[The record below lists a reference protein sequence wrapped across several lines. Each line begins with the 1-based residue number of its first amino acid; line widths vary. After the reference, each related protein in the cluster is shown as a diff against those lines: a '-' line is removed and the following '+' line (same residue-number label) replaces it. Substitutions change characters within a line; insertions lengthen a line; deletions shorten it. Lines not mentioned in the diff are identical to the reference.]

1 MKLERES
8 PQTLSVQ
15 CIMTLPLLSEISSF
29 RRVTLIA
36 CGALVWT
43 GCGREESVEVTQLPE
58 KVEFNAHV
66 RPILVQNC
74 TACHGGVK
82 MSGGVS
88 FIYREEV
95 LSRSD
100 SGKMVVTPGSPA
112 ESELF
117 RRITSTNELERM
129 PPVAHGDALP
139 PQEIAIIEQ
148 WISDG
153 ANWEEHWAYE
163 PEVVHPVE
171 VPAALADWGQNEID
185 AYVLSAMDAQGLAP
199 NPEEDRGRLLRRL
212 SLDLI
217 GLPPTWDEVRAFE
230 ADSSADAFAKQVDR
244 LLARPEFGERWAA
257 PWLDLARYADTK
269 GFERDPGRDAWP
281 WRDWVIDA
289 LNDDMPFDEFTRL
302 QLAGDQTDNP
312 SLSDLVATGFH
323 RNTKTNVEGGSDD
336 EEFRIA
342 AVMDRV
348 NTTWQAWMGTSFSCV
363 QCHSHPYDPIPHE
376 SYYSFMAMFDNDWDH
391 DMGNEYPTVSYALDP
406 KERETAFEL
415 QQQITAL
422 GQSYQKPFRQ
432 LAKVVEWE
440 PVDFLSATSTRGVTF
455 AIERDIDGSEIL
467 QTGPNVPKDVLHT
480 VQATTEKRTLAA
492 LRIDALM
499 APDATVEKPGHPF
512 VVSYIEGRLIP
523 AEGGS
528 VEISFERMIP
538 DEFGHADWPE
548 DSLEEKTRNGW
559 SAYPKQHYDRWAV
572 LVPEE
577 PVEIPDG
584 SKLELLIHNRRHHDG
599 AAQPVLRRFQV
610 SVSDDDRWTVTSDD
624 PAVADLV
631 ERRTAAVEKLG
642 EIETA
647 AQPVLRSRNPE
658 YSRVTNF
665 FIRGDWRTRGKRVDP
680 GVPPMFA
687 PTSAEKVDS
696 RARIAEW
703 LVSDENPLTS
713 RFTVNRHW
721 EQIFGRGL
729 MENLEDF
736 GSASPPPSHPELL
749 DFLAIQF
756 RGEWGWSVKRLLR
769 EIVMTATYRQ
779 SAVTSAGAAEVDPRN
794 IWLSRGPRN
803 RLSAEMIRDN
813 ALHVAGLLSDKMYG
827 PPVMPVQPE
836 GVWRSPYNNETWETS
851 AGEDQYRRAIY
862 TFWKRTVPYPSIL
875 TFDAPSRDVCVPRR
889 IGTNTP
895 LQALVMLNDPVYWE
909 AAGEMAEN
917 AKAEIGGETKDQIAH
932 AFRQALLREPDA
944 LELGDLVALHDQ
956 LLADDED
963 APALQLTMN
972 AILNLDDFL
981 TK

>member
-1 MKLERES
+1 M
-8 PQTLSVQ
+8 
-15 CIMTLPLLSEISSF
+15 
-29 RRVTLIA
+29 
-36 CGALVWT
+36 
-43 GCGREESVEVTQLPE
+43 
-58 KVEFNAHV
+58 
-66 RPILVQNC
+66 
-74 TACHGGVK
+74 
-82 MSGGVS
+82 S
-88 FIYREEV
+88 FIYSEDV

-100 SGKMVVTPGSPA
+100 SGKIVVTPGSPG
-112 ESELF
+112 ESEMF
-117 RRITSTNELERM
+117 RRISSTNELERM
-129 PPVAHGDALP
+129 PPVAHGDALAP
-139 PQEIAIIEQ
+139 REIAIIER

-153 ANWEEHWAYE
+153 AQWEEHWAYE
-163 PEVVHPVE
+163 PEVLHPVE
-171 VPAALADWGQNEID
+171 VSDELADWGQNEID
-185 AYVLSAMDAQGLAP
+185 AYVLSAMHAKGLKP
-199 NPEEDRGRLLRRL
+199 NAEEDHPRLLRRL

-217 GLPPTWDEVRAFE
+217 GLPPTWDEVQEFAADTSAE
-230 ADSSADAFAKQVDR
+230 AYAAQVDR

-289 LNDDMPFDEFTRL
+289 LNKDMPFDEFTRQ
-302 QLAGDQTDNP
+302 QLAGDQSENP
-312 SLSDLVATGFH
+312 SLADLVATGFH

-391 DMGNEYPTVSYALDP
+391 DMGNEYPTVGYALNP
-406 KERETAFEL
+406 SEREEAFAL
-415 QQQITAL
+415 QRQITEL
-422 GQSYQKPFRQ
+422 GRAYQEQFRQ
-432 LAKVVEWE
+432 LAEEVEWA

-455 AIERDIDGSEIL
+455 AIERDVDGSEIL

-480 VQATTEKRTLAA
+480 VQATSEKQVLTA

-499 APDATVEKPGHPF
+499 APDASVEKPGHPF

-523 AEGGS
+523 EEGEPS
-528 VEISFERMIP
+528 EIKFHRMIP

-548 DSLEEKTRNGW
+548 NSLDKEDRNGW
-559 SAYPKQHYDRWAV
+559 SAYPKQHYDRWAA
-572 LVPEE
+572 LVPKA
-577 PVEIPDG
+577 PVEIPEG
-584 SKLELLIHNRRHHDG
+584 AKLELLIHNQRHHDG
-599 AAQPVLRRFQV
+599 AAQPVLRRFQI
-610 SVSDDDRWTVTSDD
+610 SISDDDRWTSTSANSVVVDVAAHRD
-624 PAVADLV
+624 SAVA
-631 ERRTAAVEKLG
+631 ALG
-642 EIETA
+642 ELEMA

-658 YSRVTNF
+658 FSRVTNF
-665 FIRGDWRTRGKRVDP
+665 FIRGNWRTRGDRMEP
-680 GVPPMFA
+680 GVPPIFEPSNGPA
-687 PTSAEKVDS
+687 VDS
-696 RARIAEW
+696 RSHVAEW

-721 EQIFGRGL
+721 EQLFGRGL
-729 MENLEDF
+729 LENLEDF

-749 DFLAIQF
+749 DYLAIQF

-779 SAVTSAGAAEVDPRN
+779 SAVTPAEAAETDSRN
-794 IWLSRGPRN
+794 LWLSRGPRN

-813 ALHVAGLLSDKMYG
+813 ALQVAGLLSSKMYG
-827 PPVMPVQPE
+827 PPVMPVQPD
-836 GVWRSPYNNETWETS
+836 GVWRSPYNNAKWVTS
-851 AGEDQYRRAIY
+851 EGEDQYRRAVY

-909 AAGEMAEN
+909 AAGVLAEN
-917 AKAEIGGETKDQIAH
+917 ARLNNGDAPEEQIEY
-932 AFRQALLREPDA
+932 AFRQALLREPDE
-944 LELGDLVALHDQ
+944 LELGDLVELHDQ
-956 LLADDED
+956 LLADDAD

>member
-1 MKLERES
+1 
-8 PQTLSVQ
+8 
-15 CIMTLPLLSEISSF
+15 MTLPLLSEISSLK
-29 RRVTLIA
+29 RVLFIA
-36 CGALVWT
+36 CAALVWT
-43 GCGREESVEVTQLPE
+43 GCSREESVEVAQIPDQ
-58 KVEFNAHV
+58 VEFNAHV

-82 MSGGVS
+82 TAGGVS

-100 SGKMVVTPGSPA
+100 SGKMVVTPGAPEA
-112 ESELF
+112 SEMF
-117 RRITSTNELERM
+117 QRISSTNELERM

-139 PQEIAIIEQ
+139 PREIAIIEK

-171 VPAALADWGQNEID
+171 VPATLADWGQNEID
-185 AYVLSAMDAQGLAP
+185 AYVLSKMDAQGLTP
-199 NPEEDRGRLLRRL
+199 NPAEERSRLLRRL

-217 GLPPTWDEVRAFE
+217 GLPPSWEDVQAF
-230 ADSSADAFAKQVDR
+230 AADASPDAYAKQVDR

-269 GFERDPGRDAWP
+269 GFERDPERDAWP

-289 LNDDMPFDEFTRL
+289 LNNDMPFDEFTKL
-302 QLAGDQTDNP
+302 QLAGDQTESP

-391 DMGNEYPTVSYALDP
+391 DMGNEYPTVGYALDP
-406 KERETAFEL
+406 EEREAAFEL
-415 QQQITAL
+415 QRQITEL

-432 LAKVVEWE
+432 LAEAVEWA

-455 AIERDIDGSEIL
+455 AIERNVDGSEIL

-480 VQATTEKRTLAA
+480 VHATTEKRVLAA

-512 VVSYIEGRLIP
+512 VVSFIEGQLIP
-523 AEGGS
+523 EAGEPI
-528 VEISFERMIP
+528 EISFQCMIP

-548 DSLEEKTRNGW
+548 DSLDKETRNGW
-559 SAYPKQHYDRWAV
+559 SAYPKQHFDRWAV
-572 LVPEE
+572 LVPTD
-577 PVEIPDG
+577 PVEIPAG
-584 SKLELLIHNRRHHDG
+584 AKLELLIHNRRHHDG

-610 SVSDDDRWTVTSDD
+610 SVSDDARWAVTSSKTSVTDI
-624 PAVADLV
+624 VAQ
-631 ERRTAAVEKLG
+631 RTAAVEALA
-642 EIETA
+642 EIELA
-647 AQPVLRSRNPE
+647 DQPVLRSRSPD

-665 FIRGDWRTRGKRVDP
+665 FIRGDWRTRGRRVEP
-680 GVPPMFA
+680 GVPPIFEQTTQQ
-687 PTSAEKVDS
+687 PVDS
-696 RARIAEW
+696 RARVAEW

-721 EQIFGRGL
+721 EQLFGRGL

-736 GSASPPPSHPELL
+736 GSASLPPSHPELL

-769 EIVMTATYRQ
+769 EIVMTATYQQ
-779 SAVTSAGAAEVDPRN
+779 SAVTSTDAAEIDPRN
-794 IWLSRGPRN
+794 TWLSRGPRN

-813 ALHVAGLLSDKMYG
+813 GLQVAGLLSDKMYG

-862 TFWKRTVPYPSIL
+862 TFWKRTIPYPSIL

-895 LQALVMLNDPVYWE
+895 LQALIMLNDPVYWE
-909 AAGEMAEN
+909 AAGVLAER
-917 AKAEIGGETKDQIAH
+917 ARTDGGDRPADWISH
-932 AFRQALLREPDA
+932 AFRRAVLRDPDE
-944 LELGDLVALHDQ
+944 LELRDLVDLHDQ
-956 LLADDED
+956 LLADDAD

>member
-1 MKLERES
+1 ML
-8 PQTLSVQ
+8 
-15 CIMTLPLLSEISSF
+15 LPLLREISCPRCWLPVVCAVLCLS
-29 RRVTLIA
+29 
-36 CGALVWT
+36 
-43 GCGREESVEVTQLPE
+43 GCGRENAVEVSSLPE
-58 KVEFNAHV
+58 RVEFNAHV

-82 MSGGVS
+82 EAGGVS
-88 FIYREEV
+88 FIYSEEV
-95 LSRSD
+95 LGRSD
-100 SGKMVVTPGSPA
+100 SGRVVVTPGSP
-112 ESELF
+112 EKSEMF

-129 PPVAHGDALP
+129 PPVAHGDALEP
-139 PQEIAIIEQ
+139 GEIAIIER

-163 PEVVHPVE
+163 PEVLHPVD
-171 VPAALADWGQNEID
+171 VPVGLADWGQNEID
-185 AYVLSAMDAQGLAP
+185 AYVFAGMNTHGLSP
-199 NPEEDRGRLLRRL
+199 NPAESPERLLRRL
-212 SLDLI
+212 SLDLT
-217 GLPPTWDEVRAFE
+217 GLPPTWEDVQMFA
-230 ADSSADAFAKQVDR
+230 ADPSPDAYRRQVDR

-269 GFERDPGRDAWP
+269 GFERDPERDAWP

-302 QLAGDQTDNP
+302 QLAGDQTSNP

-348 NTTWQAWMGTSFSCV
+348 NTTWQAWMGTSFGCV

-376 SYYSFMAMFDNDWDH
+376 SYYSFMSMFDNDWDH
-391 DMGNEYPTVSYALDP
+391 DMSNEYPTVGYALDSS
-406 KERETAFEL
+406 EREEAFEL
-415 QQQITAL
+415 QKQITEL
-422 GQSYQKPFRQ
+422 GRLYQESFREV
-432 LAKVVEWE
+432 AKNVTWA

-455 AIERDIDGSEIL
+455 AIERDVDGSEIL

-480 VQATTEKRTLAA
+480 VHATSEKETLAA

-499 APDATVEKPGHPF
+499 APDASVEKPGHPF
-512 VVSYIEGRLIP
+512 VVSYIEGRLIL
-523 AEGGS
+523 AEGET
-528 VEISFERMIP
+528 VEIAFQRMIP

-548 DSLEEKTRNGW
+548 DSLNEESRNGW
-559 SAYPKQHYDRWAV
+559 SAYPKQHYPRWAV
-572 LVPEE
+572 LVPAE
-577 PVEIPDG
+577 PVTIPEG
-584 SKLELLIHNRRHHDG
+584 AKLELLIHNRRHHDG
-599 AAQPVLRRFQV
+599 AAQPVLRRFQI
-610 SVSDDDRWTVTSDD
+610 SVSDDARWTAANSDENVVD
-624 PAVADLV
+624 VASRRDVAVAALS
-631 ERRTAAVEKLG
+631 
-642 EIETA
+642 EIEIA
-647 AQPVLRSRNPE
+647 AQPVLRSRNPD

-665 FIRGDWRTRGKRVDP
+665 FIRGDWRTRGKRVEPD
-680 GVPPMFA
+680 VPPIFQQ
-687 PTSAEKVDS
+687 TRLESVDS
-696 RARIAEW
+696 RTRVAEW

-713 RFTVNRHW
+713 RYTVNRHW
-721 EQIFGRGL
+721 EQLFGRGL
-729 MENLEDF
+729 METLEDF

-749 DFLAIQF
+749 DYLAIKF

-779 SAVTSAGAAEVDPRN
+779 SAVTSADAAEIDPRN
-794 IWLSRGPRN
+794 VWLSRGPRN
-803 RLSAEMIRDN
+803 RMPAEMIRDN
-813 ALHVAGLLSDKMYG
+813 ALQVAGLLSDKMYG
-827 PPVMPVQPE
+827 PPVMPVQPD
-836 GVWRSPYNNETWETS
+836 GVWRSPYNNETWDTS

-889 IGTNTP
+889 IATNTP

-909 AAGEMAEN
+909 AAGVLAEN
-917 AKAEIGGETKDQIAH
+917 ARAEAEPADQIKY
-932 AFRQALLREPDA
+932 AFRRALLRDPDE
-944 LELGDLVALHDQ
+944 LELDDLLELHNG
-956 LLADDED
+956 LLADDTD

>member
-1 MKLERES
+1 M
-8 PQTLSVQ
+8 
-15 CIMTLPLLSEISSF
+15 
-29 RRVTLIA
+29 
-36 CGALVWT
+36 
-43 GCGREESVEVTQLPE
+43 
-58 KVEFNAHV
+58 EFNAHV

-82 MSGGVS
+82 TAGGVS
-88 FIYREEV
+88 FIYSEDV

-100 SGKMVVTPGSPA
+100 SGKIVVTPGAP
-112 ESELF
+112 ETSEMY

-129 PPVAHGDALP
+129 PPVAHGDPLEP
-139 PQEIAIIEQ
+139 REIAIIER

-153 ANWEEHWAYE
+153 ATWEEHWAYE
-163 PEVVHPVE
+163 PEVLHPVE
-171 VPAALADWGQNEID
+171 VPAQLAEWGKNEID
-185 AYVLSAMDAQGLAP
+185 AYVLSAMHAHGLEP
-199 NPEEDRGRLLRRL
+199 NAPEEKARLLRRL

-217 GLPPTWDEVRAFE
+217 GLPPTWAEVKAFE
-230 ADSSADAFAKQVDR
+230 ADHSAEAYEKQVDR

-302 QLAGDQTDNP
+302 QLAGDQKEDP

-376 SYYSFMAMFDNDWDH
+376 SYYSFMSMFDNDWDH
-391 DMGNEYPTVSYALDP
+391 DMSNEYPTIGYALDP
-406 KERETAFEL
+406 EEREAAFEL
-415 QQQITAL
+415 QQQIAEL
-422 GQSYQKPFRQ
+422 GRAYQEPFRQ
-432 LAKVVEWE
+432 LATQVEWA
-440 PVDFLSATSTRGVTF
+440 PVDFLAATSTRGVTF
-455 AIERDIDGSEIL
+455 AIERDVDGSEIL

-480 VQATTEKRTLAA
+480 VHATTEKRTLAA

-512 VVSYIEGRLIP
+512 VVSFIEGRVIP
-523 AEGGS
+523 AEGDAMD
-528 VEISFERMIP
+528 ISFARVIP

-548 DSLEEKTRNGW
+548 DSLDQASRNGW

-572 LVPEE
+572 LVPED
-577 PVEIPDG
+577 PVEIPVG
-584 SKLELLIHNRRHHDG
+584 AKLELLIHNRRHHDG

-610 SVSDDDRWTVTSDD
+610 SVSEDDRWSELNEDQNTVRI
-624 PAVADLV
+624 AKARL
-631 ERRTAAVEKLG
+631 AAVDQLS
-642 EIETA
+642 EIERA
-647 AQPVLRSRNPE
+647 EQPVLRSRNAE
-658 YSRVTNF
+658 YARVTNF
-665 FIRGDWRTRGKRVDP
+665 FIRGDWRTRGDRVAP
-680 GVPPMFA
+680 GVPPMFE
-687 PTSAEKVDS
+687 PSNGSDVDS
-696 RARIAEW
+696 RARVADW

-721 EQIFGRGL
+721 EQLFGRGL
-729 MENLEDF
+729 METLEDF

-749 DFLAIQF
+749 DYLAIQF
-756 RGEWGWSVKRLLR
+756 RDEWGWSVKRLLR
-769 EIVMTATYRQ
+769 EMVMTATYRQ
-779 SAVTSAGAAEVDPRN
+779 SAVTSSAAAEIDPRN

-813 ALHVAGLLSDKMYG
+813 ALQVAGLLSDKMYG

-836 GVWRSPYNNETWETS
+836 GVWRSPYNNATWETS
-851 AGEDQYRRAIY
+851 EGEDQYRRAIY

-909 AAGEMAEN
+909 AAGVL
-917 AKAEIGGETKDQIAH
+917 AKTARAQGGADVSDWIKYSFQ
-932 AFRQALLREPDA
+932 RALLRDPDD
-944 LELGDLVALHDQ
+944 LELSDLVYLHDQ
-956 LLADDED
+956 LLAEDAD